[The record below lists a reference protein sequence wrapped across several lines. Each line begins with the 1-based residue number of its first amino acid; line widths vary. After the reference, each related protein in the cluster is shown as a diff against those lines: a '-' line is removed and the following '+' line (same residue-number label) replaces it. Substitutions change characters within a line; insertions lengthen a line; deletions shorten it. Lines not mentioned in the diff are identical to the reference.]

1 MRISE
6 TIHARTRVALAK
18 ETALSRQRVILLEN
32 DAVLATV
39 LCELFADEELDVSVC
54 ATLAEIQARI
64 VQYPGAVV
72 VSDSWETSDHRSLS
86 PRHRAEIVGLAQ
98 LAEVVLA
105 TGSEW
110 ARNSRKG
117 EFGTAQI
124 VAKPYALERLMAAIR
139 AAHEQTS
146 DGGASLQS
154 G

>member
-64 VQYPGAVV
+64 VQYPQAVV

>member
-1 MRISE
+1 MS
-6 TIHARTRVALAK
+6 ACVQ
-18 ETALSRQRVILLEN
+18 LSPRSKP
-32 DAVLATV
+32 AS
-39 LCELFADEELDVSVC
+39 CS
-54 ATLAEIQARI
+54 
-64 VQYPGAVV
+64 YPRAVV

-124 VAKPYALERLMAAIR
+124 VAKPYDLERLMAAIR

-146 DGGASLQS
+146 DRGASLQS